1 MNNTSNRDEGPT
13 GKSKDSLR
21 SIRPGKRISTREEV
35 IHASFGEHSK
45 RCATDTAP
53 AHEQISKRADL
64 IWQQKG
70 RLADQEEACWLQAEA
85 ELRREY

>member
-1 MNNTSNRDEGPT
+1 MKKSANRNKKPI
-13 GKSKDSLR
+13 GKSKDSVR

-45 RCATDTAP
+45 RSVTDTAP
-53 AHEQISKRADL
+53 THEQISKRAYL

-85 ELRREY
+85 DLRREY